1 MRDAKCDANP
11 ARAHSSELVLFHSK
25 EDLAD
30 LVDSETESILA
41 VKKWL
46 SSIGANMD
54 TFVVHPIGDSAFV
67 SWPPGVTSTKAPP
80 IPLKLKNSH
89 VDYTLLIKPNSN
101 MNANATGHERFHEG
115 KQLDIRCK

>member
-1 MRDAKCDANP
+1 MI
-11 ARAHSSELVLFHSK
+11 VFHSK
-25 EDLAD
+25 EDLAN

-67 SWPPGVTSTKAPP
+67 SWPPGVATTKAPP
-80 IPLKLKNSH
+80 IPMNLKNSH
-89 VDYTLLIKPNSN
+89 ADYVLLIKPNAN
-101 MNANATGHERFHEG
+101 MIANSTGHERLHEG
-115 KQLDIRCK
+115 KESDI